1 MGDRWALLL
10 SFVEKRKKLKQ
21 FLSRFF
27 IHLTGGRDQGQN
39 VTLVTS
45 FSHDVII
52 SISHPR
58 CVCVGVFTMS
68 VFDKFKKGAVKA
80 GIQATTLFKEGSTR
94 VQSSSQSFAQ
104 GFSLPGEAEKAAK
117 ILATFLG
124 SSSQPSNL
132 HEVVLNYFPQANPE
146 DPQSALN
153 AIPKAVLQR
162 ARGVHFSPL
171 NIFLSSPADATHSLL
186 PNEHRPRRLPG
197 PQSRLR
203 FLRESRLWPRHSA
216 LTRWLMVCPIL
227 YRDRWC
233 WLGSADWRGHHRFC
247 RCPQQRRCGSRI
259 FSRWER
265 HHCRQRQRCC
275 RSHRHWRERSGEPCT
290 SSANVFILQV

>member
-1 MGDRWALLL
+1 
-10 SFVEKRKKLKQ
+10 
-21 FLSRFF
+21 
-27 IHLTGGRDQGQN
+27 
-39 VTLVTS
+39 
-45 FSHDVII
+45 
-52 SISHPR
+52 
-58 CVCVGVFTMS
+58 MS

-132 HEVVLNYFPQANPE
+132 HGVVIELISTSQPWRPPICPKRDSQGRSAACTRCANFHP
-146 DPQSALN
+146 PTS
-153 AIPKAVLQR
+153 
-162 ARGVHFSPL
+162 SP
-171 NIFLSSPADATHSLL
+171 SPADATHSLL
-186 PNEHRPRRLPG
+186 PNEHRPRRLPS
-197 PQSRLR
+197 PQGRLR

-216 LTRWLMVCPIL
+216 LTRWLMVCSIL

-233 WLGSADWRGHHRFC
+233 WLGSADWRRHHRFC
-247 RCPQQRRCGSRI
+247 RCPQQRRCGPRI

-265 HHCRQRQRCC
+265 HHCRQRQRCR
-275 RSHRHWRERSGEPCT
+275 RSHWHWRERSSEPCT
-290 SSANVFILQV
+290 SCANVFVLQV